1 MGLGAVLSI
10 ALSGLNAASKRLE
23 VSASNVANASSGGP
37 LPDASAEIKASFPP
51 AYVAQRV
58 DQVEVAGGGT
68 SANVGPESPG
78 TVSVFD
84 PTAPYAN
91 DKGLVAAPNVDLANE
106 AVQQILAREN
116 FAANVAVIR
125 TYERMMKSLLDIK
138 T

>member
-1 MGLGAVLSI
+1 MGLGAVLSV
-10 ALSGLNAASKRLE
+10 ALSGLTAASKRLE

-37 LPDASAEIKASFPP
+37 LPDASVEAKANFPP
-51 AYVAQRV
+51 PYVAQRV
-58 DQVEVAGGGT
+58 DQVEVPGGGT
-68 SANVGPESPG
+68 IANVRPETPG
-78 TVSVFD
+78 TVPVFD
-84 PTAPYAN
+84 PTSPYAN
-91 DKGLVAAPNVDLANE
+91 DKGQVAAPNVDLANE